1 MKTIFLLLTVIMLT
15 LSSCSS
21 DDSGDAY
28 FNYFPLTSDNSWT
41 YEVEGQ
47 TTDFDNL
54 YVGDEIILNNK
65 SYQQMKT
72 TDVPFGFYSS
82 LLRENGLRNEGQKL
96 LLTGTLALDLGVD
109 IPLDFALEDFILINN
124 DAASNEVMSA
134 KSGTISQDLNGT
146 PITIDYTIKSTAL
159 ETLPSFTTSKN
170 VAYTDVKKVN
180 FIINVKVTTLQTIP
194 GTNITIPIPILNSQD
209 VLTATHYYAQDI
221 GMVYANNL
229 ISYSLAINPADFGL
243 DIPQTSSQSQNEFL
257 DSYTVN

>member
-1 MKTIFLLLTVIMLT
+1 
-15 LSSCSS
+15 
-21 DDSGDAY
+21 
-28 FNYFPLTSDNSWT
+28 
-41 YEVEGQ
+41 
-47 TTDFDNL
+47 
-54 YVGDEIILNNK
+54 
-65 SYQQMKT
+65 
-72 TDVPFGFYSS
+72 
-82 LLRENGLRNEGQKL
+82 
-96 LLTGTLALDLGVD
+96 
-109 IPLDFALEDFILINN
+109 
-124 DAASNEVMSA
+124 MST

-170 VAYTDVKKVN
+170 VTYTDVKKVN
-180 FIINVKVTTLQTIP
+180 FVINVEVTTIQTIP

-221 GMVYANNL
+221 GMVYSNNQ

>member
-1 MKTIFLLLTVIMLT
+1 MLT

-21 DDSGDAY
+21 DDYGNTY

-47 TTDFDNL
+47 TTNFDNL

-82 LLRENGLRNEGQKL
+82 LLRDNGLRNEGQKL
-96 LLTGTLALDLGVD
+96 LLTGTLALDFGVD

-124 DAASNEVMSA
+124 DAASNEVMST

-170 VAYTDVKKVN
+170 VTYADVKKVN
-180 FIINVKVTTLQTIP
+180 FVINVEVTTLQTIP

-221 GMVYANNL
+221 GMVYANNI

>member
-1 MKTIFLLLTVIMLT
+1 MKTNFLVLTVLILT

-21 DDSGDAY
+21 DDSGNAY
-28 FNYFPLTSDNSWT
+28 FNYFPLTSNNSWT

-47 TTDFDNL
+47 STGFDNL

-72 TDVPFGFYSS
+72 TNVPNGLYS
-82 LLRENGLRNEGQKL
+82 LLLRDNGLRSEGQKL

-124 DAASNEVMSA
+124 DASVNEVMST
-134 KSGTISQDLNGT
+134 KTGTISQDLNGT
-146 PITIDYTIKSTAL
+146 PITVDYSIKSIAL

-170 VAYTDVKKVN
+170 MTYTDVKKVK
-180 FIINVKVTTLQTIP
+180 FVINVKVTTLQTIP

-257 DSYTVN
+257 ESYTVN